1 VQDTGRL
8 GWAASDDFHGVIG
21 RMPRGML
28 KYAVLFLIN
37 ERETHGYE
45 LLVQIKA
52 RRWGAPGPGSVYP
65 LLGALESHGLIT
77 GRDEDGRRIY
87 RITEDGRQTL
97 LEHSR
102 RLREFTSERHSV
114 DEQPPETE
122 EGKLHRSASKLM
134 QTITHMSDRSQSD
147 TLTKISGVLDQA
159 RRDIY
164 NILADE

>member
-1 VQDTGRL
+1 MQDLSRL
-8 GWAASDDFHGVIG
+8 GWTAFDDFRAIG

-45 LLVQIKA
+45 ILVQIKA

-65 LLGALESHGLIT
+65 LLGALESHGLIV

-87 RITEDGRQTL
+87 RITEAGRQTL

-102 RLREFTSERHSV
+102 RLRDFTAARLAPEDQSCDT
-114 DEQPPETE
+114 DES
-122 EGKLHRSASKLM
+122 KLYRCASKLM
-134 QTITHMSDRSQSD
+134 QTITHMGGRSESESV
-147 TLTKISGVLDQA
+147 TKMCDVLDRA

>member
-1 VQDTGRL
+1 
-8 GWAASDDFHGVIG
+8 
-21 RMPRGML
+21 ML

-77 GRDEDGRRIY
+77 GRDEDSRRMY
-87 RITEDGRQTL
+87 RITEAGRQTL

-102 RLREFTSERHSV
+102 RLREFTCARHSS
-114 DEQPPETE
+114 DEQTGDSE
-122 EGKLHRSASKLM
+122 ENKLRRCASKLV
-134 QTITHMSDRSQSD
+134 QTIAFLGERSETD
-147 TLTKISGVLDQA
+147 TVTKICDVVDRA